1 MPGKSQNRGRLT
13 AYCHPP
19 TAYSRRSGERRGSP
33 VILASRARVPA
44 RRGRV
49 NPAARAHVQCLRPA
63 GGVKVSGPRDLRAH
77 PRRVAAKG
85 SEDEKTM
92 GVWARL
98 KRSLRAV
105 FGGIIEKTEDPE
117 LILQQ
122 TIRDMRDRVP
132 ELNNSVAQVMATEKL
147 LAKNKERLET
157 QVVDLDSKIRASGK
171 MGRDD
176 IATAYIGQVQQ
187 GQLNLQKASQQLEH
201 ANLASKQALKARD
214 NYVLQM
220 QRRTAEAMQLINQSK
235 QAKLQEQLAQT
246 MESFELGDD
255 ASTSNEMRD
264 KIDRRAAAAEAKMQ
278 LGAASVDTQMQD
290 IEREA
295 MDMQLQD
302 KLLAYKRDMGL
313 LGTGTSAPAPQALP
327 AEGETTSG
335 GQNGTGGGHV
345 S

>member
-1 MPGKSQNRGRLT
+1 MGLWTRMK
-13 AYCHPP
+13 
-19 TAYSRRSGERRGSP
+19 RSM
-33 VILASRARVPA
+33 RA
-44 RRGRV
+44 
-49 NPAARAHVQCLRPA
+49 LF
-63 GGVKVSGPRDLRAH
+63 GGV
-77 PRRVAAKG
+77 
-85 SEDEKTM
+85 
-92 GVWARL
+92 
-98 KRSLRAV
+98 
-105 FGGIIEKTEDPE
+105 IEKTEDPE

-132 ELNNSVAQVMATEKL
+132 DLNNSVAQVMATEKL

-157 QVVDLDSKIRASGK
+157 SVVDLDSKIRASVK

-176 IATAYIGQVQQ
+176 IATAYIGQLQQ
-187 GQLNLQKASQQLEH
+187 AQIDLQKTSQQLEH

-255 ASTSNEMRD
+255 ASTFNEMRD

-278 LGAASVDTQMQD
+278 LGASNVDTQMQE

-295 MDMQLQD
+295 LDMQLAD
-302 KLLAYKRDMGL
+302 RLLEYKRDMGL
-313 LGTGTSAPAPQALP
+313 LGSGTSAAAPQALP

-335 GQNGTGGGHV
+335 QNGTGGGNR
-345 S
+345 SM

>member
-1 MPGKSQNRGRLT
+1 M
-13 AYCHPP
+13 
-19 TAYSRRSGERRGSP
+19 
-33 VILASRARVPA
+33 
-44 RRGRV
+44 
-49 NPAARAHVQCLRPA
+49 
-63 GGVKVSGPRDLRAH
+63 
-77 PRRVAAKG
+77 
-85 SEDEKTM
+85 
-92 GVWARL
+92 
-98 KRSLRAV
+98 KRSMRSL

-157 QVVDLDSKIRASGK
+157 QVVDLDSKIRASVK

-176 IATAYIGQVQQ
+176 IATAYIGQLQQ
-187 GQLNLQKASQQLEH
+187 AQLDLQKTSQQLEH
-201 ANLASKQALKARD
+201 ANNASKQALKARD

-220 QRRTAEAMQLINQSK
+220 QRRTGEAMQLINQSK

-246 MESFELGDD
+246 MESFQLGDD
-255 ASTSNEMRD
+255 ASTFNEMRD

-278 LGAASVDTQMQD
+278 LGSASVDTQMQE

-295 MDMQLQD
+295 LDMQLAD

-313 LGTGTSAPAPQALP
+313 LGTGSSAPTPQALP
-327 AEGETTSG
+327 AEGETTTTTG
-335 GQNGTGGGHV
+335 GQNGTGGASH
-345 S
+345 

>member
-1 MPGKSQNRGRLT
+1 MGLW
-13 AYCHPP
+13 
-19 TAYSRRSGERRGSP
+19 SRMKRSM
-33 VILASRARVPA
+33 RA
-44 RRGRV
+44 
-49 NPAARAHVQCLRPA
+49 LF
-63 GGVKVSGPRDLRAH
+63 GGV
-77 PRRVAAKG
+77 
-85 SEDEKTM
+85 
-92 GVWARL
+92 
-98 KRSLRAV
+98 
-105 FGGIIEKTEDPE
+105 IEKTEDPE

-157 QVVDLDSKIRASGK
+157 QVVDLDSKIRASVK

-176 IATAYIGQVQQ
+176 IATAYIGQLQQ
-187 GQLNLQKASQQLEH
+187 AQVDLQKTGQQLEH
-201 ANLASKQALKARD
+201 ATGASKQALKARD

-246 MESFELGDD
+246 MESFQLGDD
-255 ASTSNEMRD
+255 ASTFNEMRD

-278 LGAASVDTQMQD
+278 LGAANVDTQMQD

-302 KLLAYKRDMGL
+302 KLLTYKREMGL
-313 LGTGTSAPAPQALP
+313 LGAGTSTASPQALP
-327 AEGETTSG
+327 AEGETTAG
-335 GQNGTGGGHV
+335 TANQNGSGST

>member
-1 MPGKSQNRGRLT
+1 
-13 AYCHPP
+13 
-19 TAYSRRSGERRGSP
+19 
-33 VILASRARVPA
+33 
-44 RRGRV
+44 
-49 NPAARAHVQCLRPA
+49 
-63 GGVKVSGPRDLRAH
+63 
-77 PRRVAAKG
+77 
-85 SEDEKTM
+85 M
-92 GVWARL
+92 GVWTRM
-98 KRSLRAV
+98 KRSVRAL

-157 QVVDLDSKIRASGK
+157 QVVDLDAKIRASVK

-176 IATAYIGQVQQ
+176 IATAYIGQLQQ
-187 GQLNLQKASQQLEH
+187 AQLDLQKTSQQLDH
-201 ANLASKQALKARD
+201 AASASKQALKARD

-220 QRRTAEAMQLINQSK
+220 QRRTGEAMQLINQSK

-246 MESFELGDD
+246 MESFQLGDD
-255 ASTSNEMRD
+255 ASTFNEMRD

-278 LGAASVDTQMQD
+278 LGSANVDTQMQD

-295 MDMQLQD
+295 LDMQLQD

-313 LGTGTSAPAPQALP
+313 LGAGTSAAPPQALP

-335 GQNGTGGGHV
+335 SQNGTGGGRT

>member
-1 MPGKSQNRGRLT
+1 
-13 AYCHPP
+13 
-19 TAYSRRSGERRGSP
+19 
-33 VILASRARVPA
+33 
-44 RRGRV
+44 
-49 NPAARAHVQCLRPA
+49 
-63 GGVKVSGPRDLRAH
+63 
-77 PRRVAAKG
+77 
-85 SEDEKTM
+85 M
-92 GVWARL
+92 GLWTRM
-98 KRSLRAV
+98 KRSMRAL

-157 QVVDLDSKIRASGK
+157 QVVDLDSKIRASVK

-176 IATAYIGQVQQ
+176 IATAYIGQLQQ
-187 GQLNLQKASQQLEH
+187 AQVDLQKTTQQLEH

-246 MESFELGDD
+246 MESFQLGDD
-255 ASTSNEMRD
+255 ASTFNEMRD

-278 LGAASVDTQMQD
+278 LGSANVDTQMQD

-313 LGTGTSAPAPQALP
+313 LGTGTGAATPQALP
-327 AEGETTSG
+327 EGETTTSG
-335 GQNGTGGGHV
+335 GPNGTGGSHP
-345 S
+345 

>member
-1 MPGKSQNRGRLT
+1 MGLWTRMK
-13 AYCHPP
+13 
-19 TAYSRRSGERRGSP
+19 RSM
-33 VILASRARVPA
+33 RA
-44 RRGRV
+44 
-49 NPAARAHVQCLRPA
+49 LF
-63 GGVKVSGPRDLRAH
+63 GGV
-77 PRRVAAKG
+77 
-85 SEDEKTM
+85 
-92 GVWARL
+92 
-98 KRSLRAV
+98 
-105 FGGIIEKTEDPE
+105 IERTEDPE

-147 LAKNKERLET
+147 LAKNKERLEN
-157 QVVDLDSKIRASGK
+157 QVVDLDSKIRASVK

-176 IATAYIGQVQQ
+176 IATAYIGQLQQ
-187 GQLNLQKASQQLEH
+187 AQVDLTKTGQQLDH
-201 ANLASKQALKARD
+201 ATSASKQALKARD

-246 MESFELGDD
+246 MESFQLGDD
-255 ASTSNEMRD
+255 ASTFNEMRD

-302 KLLAYKRDMGL
+302 KLLAYKKDMGL
-313 LGTGTSAPAPQALP
+313 LGAATSAPTPQALP
-327 AEGETTSG
+327 AEGETSG
-335 GQNGTGGGHV
+335 GNNGSRSG
-345 S
+345 

>member
-1 MPGKSQNRGRLT
+1 
-13 AYCHPP
+13 
-19 TAYSRRSGERRGSP
+19 
-33 VILASRARVPA
+33 
-44 RRGRV
+44 
-49 NPAARAHVQCLRPA
+49 
-63 GGVKVSGPRDLRAH
+63 
-77 PRRVAAKG
+77 
-85 SEDEKTM
+85 M
-92 GVWARL
+92 GVWTRM
-98 KRSLRAV
+98 KRSMRAL

-157 QVVDLDSKIRASGK
+157 QVVDLDSKIRASVK

-176 IATAYIGQVQQ
+176 IATAYIGQLQQ
-187 GQLNLQKASQQLEH
+187 AQLDLQKTSQQLDH
-201 ANLASKQALKARD
+201 ATGASKQALKARD

-246 MESFELGDD
+246 MESFQLGDD
-255 ASTSNEMRD
+255 ASTFNEMRD

-278 LGAASVDTQMQD
+278 LGSANVDTQMQD

-295 MDMQLQD
+295 LDMQLQD
-302 KLLAYKRDMGL
+302 KLLSYKRDMGL
-313 LGTGTSAPAPQALP
+313 LGAGGSSSAPQALP
-327 AEGETTSG
+327 AEGETTG
-335 GQNGTGGGHV
+335 GQNGTGGGRV
-345 S
+345 N

>member
-1 MPGKSQNRGRLT
+1 
-13 AYCHPP
+13 
-19 TAYSRRSGERRGSP
+19 
-33 VILASRARVPA
+33 
-44 RRGRV
+44 
-49 NPAARAHVQCLRPA
+49 
-63 GGVKVSGPRDLRAH
+63 
-77 PRRVAAKG
+77 
-85 SEDEKTM
+85 M
-92 GVWARL
+92 GIWTRM
-98 KRSLRAV
+98 KRSMRAL

-157 QVVDLDSKIRASGK
+157 QVVDLDSKIRASVK

-176 IATAYIGQVQQ
+176 IATAYIGQLQQ
-187 GQLNLQKASQQLEH
+187 AQLDLQKTSQQLEH
-201 ANLASKQALKARD
+201 ANSASKQALKARD

-220 QRRTAEAMQLINQSK
+220 QRRTAEAMQLINASK

-246 MESFELGDD
+246 MESFQLGDD
-255 ASTSNEMRD
+255 ASTFNEMRD

-278 LGAASVDTQMQD
+278 LGAANVDTQMQD

-295 MDMQLQD
+295 LDMQLQD

-313 LGTGTSAPAPQALP
+313 LGSGGAATPQALP
-327 AEGETTSG
+327 AEGETTG
-335 GQNGTGGGHV
+335 GSQNGTGGGRT